1 MPKAAPATVR
11 EIEELRKKLR
21 HHEYRYYT
29 LDEPEISDA
38 AYDRLMN
45 RLKELE
51 VAHPDLV
58 MPDSPTVRVGGAPR
72 EGFSTVRH
80 ARPMLSLDNAFSY
93 DALRDWDRRVREG
106 SGQEKIEYIAEHK
119 FDGLSISLQYED
131 GVLVRG
137 VTRGDGT
144 TGEDVTPNVKTIRS
158 IPLRVEA
165 VKLKKVKLPLDL
177 EVRGEVMMTR
187 KAFEALNRQQEQ
199 IGGKIFVNARNS
211 AAGAVSVLGPATTPA
226 RRLDCFA
233 YYLLVDGKV
242 PFAKH
247 SESLQTLK
255 QLHFRASDD
264 WKLCAGIEA
273 VIAYC
278 DDWDA
283 KREKLAYEID
293 GVVAKV
299 NSIPIQNELGYTS
312 KAPRWA
318 IAYKYPARQETT
330 VVNDIIVQVGRTGT
344 LTPVA
349 VLEPV
354 QVGGVTVSRST
365 LHNMDEIERLGLQI
379 GDTVLIERAGEVI
392 PHVLKVVKE
401 GKNRKPFRMPKHC
414 PECGSTIHHAEGEVA
429 YRCVN
434 AACPAKRRESI
445 LHFAGRHAMNIDG
458 LGDKIVDQLVDKG
471 LAKDV
476 ADLYSLKFEEVA
488 GLERMAEKVEQKLLE
503 EIEASKKNALARRIY
518 ALGIQFVGE
527 RTGQLLAEH
536 FSSLEE
542 LAAAKE
548 EQLVEVPEVG
558 PKVAASTVEF
568 FSEAANRQLV
578 KKLHKAGVHPTAEKR
593 RVKSDKFAGKSFV
606 FTGGLANR
614 SREEAGEIVQQH
626 GGKVSGSVSKKT
638 DYVVVGT
645 DPGSKHDKAKKLG
658 VTILTEAEFDKLL
671 GLQKPS
677 ARHCL
682 GFLRAWHL
690 AMFLGGSRYAPVRF
704 FRLASHTP
712 YDVIVFSAFR
722 VGNLYSEK
730 TPSGS
735 LCGKYCLCAL
745 LLLTCFCRK

>member
-1 MPKAAPATVR
+1 MAKAAPASVKK
-11 EIEELRKKLR
+11 EIEELREKLR
-21 HHEYRYYT
+21 YHEYRYYV
-29 LDEPEISDA
+29 LDDPEISDA
-38 AYDRLMN
+38 AYDRMMN

-51 VAHPDLV
+51 AAHPELV
-58 MPDSPTVRVGGAPR
+58 TPDSLTVRVGGAPR
-72 EGFSTVRH
+72 EGFTKVQH

-93 DALRDWDRRVREG
+93 DALREWDRRVREG
-106 SGQEKIEYIAEHK
+106 SGQQKIEYIAEHK
-119 FDGLSISLQYED
+119 FDGLSISLQFED

-158 IPLRVEA
+158 IPLRVDAA
-165 VKLKKVKLPLDL
+165 VLKKVKLPQDF
-177 EVRGEVMMTR
+177 EVRGEVMMTK
-187 KAFEALNRQQEQ
+187 KAFEALNREQERV
-199 IGGKIFVNARNS
+199 GGKIFVNARNS
-211 AAGAVSVLGPATTPA
+211 AAGAVRVLDPSITAA
-226 RRLDCFA
+226 RRLDFFA

-242 PFAKH
+242 PFGKH
-247 SESLQTLK
+247 SESLQALK
-255 QLHFRASDD
+255 QLRFRASDD

-273 VIAYC
+273 VTGYC

-293 GVVAKV
+293 GVVVKV

-401 GKNRKPFRMPKHC
+401 GKGRKPFRMPKHC
-414 PECGSTIHHAEGEVA
+414 PECGSAIHHVEGEVA

-434 AACPAKRRESI
+434 AACPAKRKESI

-471 LAKDV
+471 LVKDV
-476 ADLYSLKFEEVA
+476 ADLYALKEDAVA
-488 GLERMAEKVEQKLLE
+488 GLERMAEKSAQNLLE
-503 EIEASKKNALARRIY
+503 EIEASKKNSLARLIY
-518 ALGIQFVGE
+518 ALGVQFVGE

-542 LAAAKE
+542 LAAAE
-548 EQLVEVPEVG
+548 DEQLVEVPEVG
-558 PKVAASTVEF
+558 PKVAASIVEF
-568 FSEAANRQLV
+568 FSELANRQLI
-578 KKLHKAGVHPTAEKR
+578 KKLNKMGVHPTAEKR
-593 RVKSDKFAGKSFV
+593 VVKSQKLAGKSFV
-606 FTGGLANR
+606 FTGGLVNR

-626 GGKVSGSVSKKT
+626 GGKVSSSVSKKT

-645 DPGSKHDKAKKLG
+645 DPGSKYEKAKELG
-658 VTILTEAEFDKLL
+658 VAILTELEFEKVL
-671 GLQKPS
+671 GLK
-677 ARHCL
+677 
-682 GFLRAWHL
+682 
-690 AMFLGGSRYAPVRF
+690 
-704 FRLASHTP
+704 
-712 YDVIVFSAFR
+712 
-722 VGNLYSEK
+722 
-730 TPSGS
+730 
-735 LCGKYCLCAL
+735 
-745 LLLTCFCRK
+745 

>member
-1 MPKAAPATVR
+1 MAKAAPASVKK
-11 EIEELRKKLR
+11 EIEELREKLR
-21 HHEYRYYT
+21 YHEYRYYV
-29 LDEPEISDA
+29 LDDPEISDA

-51 VAHPDLV
+51 TAYPELV
-58 MPDSPTVRVGGAPR
+58 TPDSPTVRVGGAPR

-106 SGQEKIEYIAEHK
+106 SGHEKIEYIAEHK

-137 VTRGDGT
+137 ATRGDGT

-158 IPLRVEA
+158 IPLRAEA
-165 VKLKKVKLPLDL
+165 GVLKKIKLPAKF

-187 KAFEALNRQQEQ
+187 KSFEMLNQQQEKS
-199 IGGKIFVNARNS
+199 GGKIFMNPRSA
-211 AAGAVSVLGPATTPA
+211 AAGAVRVLDPAITA
-226 RRLDCFA
+226 SRRLDFFA

-247 SESLQTLK
+247 SESLQALK

-273 VIAYC
+273 VTAYC
-278 DDWDA
+278 DDWDL

-293 GVVAKV
+293 GVVIKV
-299 NSIPIQNELGYTS
+299 NAISIQNELGYTS

-349 VLEPV
+349 MLEPV

-414 PECGSTIHHAEGEVA
+414 PECGSTIHHVEGEVA

-458 LGDKIVDQLVDKG
+458 LGDKIVDQLVDKS
-471 LAKDV
+471 LVKDV
-476 ADLYSLKFEEVA
+476 ADLYALKEEEVA
-488 GLERMAEKVEQKLLE
+488 GLERMAEKSAQNLLE
-503 EIEASKKNALARRIY
+503 EIEASKKNSLERLIY

-548 EQLVEVPEVG
+548 EELEEVPEVG
-558 PKVAASTVEF
+558 PKVAASIVEF
-568 FSEAANRQLV
+568 FSEPANRQLI
-578 KKLHKAGVHPTAEKR
+578 KKLNKVGVHPTAEKR
-593 RVKSDKFAGKSFV
+593 KVKSDKFAGKSFV

-626 GGKVSGSVSKKT
+626 GGKVSSSVSNKT
-638 DYVVVGT
+638 GYVVVGA
-645 DPGSKHDKAKKLG
+645 DPGSKYDKAKELG
-658 VTILTEAEFDKLL
+658 VTILTEQEFEKLL
-671 GLQKPS
+671 GLK
-677 ARHCL
+677 
-682 GFLRAWHL
+682 
-690 AMFLGGSRYAPVRF
+690 
-704 FRLASHTP
+704 
-712 YDVIVFSAFR
+712 
-722 VGNLYSEK
+722 
-730 TPSGS
+730 
-735 LCGKYCLCAL
+735 
-745 LLLTCFCRK
+745 